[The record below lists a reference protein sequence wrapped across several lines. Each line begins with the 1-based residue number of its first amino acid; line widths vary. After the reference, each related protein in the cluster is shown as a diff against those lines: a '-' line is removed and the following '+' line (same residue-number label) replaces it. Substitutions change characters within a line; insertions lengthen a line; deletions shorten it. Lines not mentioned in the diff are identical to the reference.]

1 MTIVNSLATWYF
13 KTRMKQI
20 EETSERPVETQ
31 MELLNDLIRQGRKT
45 EIGKEYDFKSI
56 KHYRE
61 YTERVP
67 IRKYEEFKPYI
78 ERMLRG
84 EQGVLWPSDI
94 LWFAKSSGTTGDKSK
109 FIPVSFEALDECQFR
124 GARDLLTIYTHNNP
138 TSALF
143 DGKGLLIGGSN
154 EVNRYGGSN
163 YYGDLSAVM
172 MNNLPVW
179 VNLFRTPK
187 PEVAL
192 MSNWEDKL
200 FKMAD
205 ETVQEDVRSISGV
218 PTWTLLLIKELLK
231 RKDTDNLLDVWPNLE
246 LFLHGGVSFE
256 PYRSQFEAVIPSNQ
270 MHYLESY
277 NASEGFFGIQDSF
290 DRNDMMLMMD
300 YGIFYEF
307 AEDYHSEDP
316 KVHTLETVEK
326 GKSYALIITTN
337 GGLWRYWLG
346 DVVTFTDTK
355 PFRIRVSGRT
365 KLHINVFGEE
375 LMIHN
380 AECALQ
386 KACEQEGAVVRDFT
400 AGPILIEDGKP
411 GGHEWIIEFEK
422 EPNNQA
428 QFNRLLDQFLKE
440 ENSDYEAKRSGDLA
454 MKAPLIQVAPSGT
467 FYQWMKQ
474 RNRLGGQN
482 KVPRLSNDRDII
494 DSLLT
499 RIQKEHA

>member
-13 KTRMKQI
+13 KTRIKQI
-20 EETSERPVETQ
+20 EEATERPVETQ
-31 MELLNDLIRQGRKT
+31 MELFNELIRQGRRT
-45 EIGKEYDFKSI
+45 EIGKDHDFKSI
-56 KHYRE
+56 RNYRE
-61 YTERVP
+61 YSERVP
-67 IRKYEEFKPYI
+67 IRHYEDFKPYI
-78 ERMLRG
+78 DRMLRG
-84 EQGVLWPSDI
+84 EQGVLWPGDI

-124 GARDLLTIYTHNNP
+124 GARDLLTIYSHNNP
-138 TSALF
+138 QAALF

-154 EVNRYGGSN
+154 EINKFGGSS

-192 MSNWEDKL
+192 MPNWEDKL

-205 ETVQEDVRSISGV
+205 ETIHEDVRSISGV
-218 PTWTLLLIKELLK
+218 PTWTLLLIKELLR
-231 RKDTDNLLDVWPNLE
+231 RKDTDNLLDVWPNIE

-256 PYRSQFEAVIPSNQ
+256 PYRSQFESLIPSGQ

-277 NASEGFFGIQDSF
+277 NASEGFFSIQDSF
-290 DRNDMMLMMD
+290 ERDDMLLMMD

-307 AEDYHSEDP
+307 AEDYYSDDP
-316 KVHTLETVEK
+316 KIHTLETVEA

-346 DVVTFTDTK
+346 DVITFTDTK
-355 PFRIRVSGRT
+355 PFRIQISGRT

-380 AECALQ
+380 AERALQ
-386 KACEQEGAVVRDFT
+386 RSCEEEKAIIRDFT
-400 AGPILIEDGKP
+400 AGPIPIVDGQP
-411 GGHEWIIEFEK
+411 GGHEWIIEFEQPPADQK
-422 EPNNQA
+422 RFNQ
-428 QFNRLLDQFLKE
+428 LLDQYLKD

-454 MKAPLIQVAPSGT
+454 MKAPVIRVAPDGT
-467 FYQWMKQ
+467 FYQWMKN

-482 KVPRLSNDRDII
+482 KVPRLSNNRTIV
-494 DSLLT
+494 DSLNELMKT
-499 RIQKEHA
+499 ENA